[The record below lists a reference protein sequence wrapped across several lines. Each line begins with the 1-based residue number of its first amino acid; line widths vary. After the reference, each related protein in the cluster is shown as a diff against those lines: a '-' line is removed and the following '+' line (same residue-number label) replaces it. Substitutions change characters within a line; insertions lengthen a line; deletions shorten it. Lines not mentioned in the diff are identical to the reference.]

1 MHYIILF
8 KPMPG
13 IQNYNTLNLKRED
26 GIVWVTFDYPPINLL
41 DIKMIRGIDVL
52 SRELVEDTESRVVVF
67 QSADP
72 EFFIAHADV
81 DLIRN
86 LAPVTSRPT
95 ELNIYVAALER
106 IRTLPM
112 ASIGKIA
119 GIARGGGSEFLLSLD
134 MRFAATGPTILGQP
148 EVALGIFPT
157 GSGSQRLP
165 RIMGRSRA
173 LEVSLGCQDFMAEE
187 AERYGYINR
196 TLPVDELDEFVTDL
210 ARRITSFPRSA
221 IQATKQAVVYG
232 DNTLE
237 KGLLEEQHLFNQ
249 TRSSD
254 EAQTRMAKF
263 MMLGAQT
270 RKGELDLDSIIDK
283 L

>member
-1 MHYIILF
+1 
-8 KPMPG
+8 
-13 IQNYNTLNLKRED
+13 
-26 GIVWVTFDYPPINLL
+26 
-41 DIKMIRGIDVL
+41 
-52 SRELVEDTESRVVVF
+52 
-67 QSADP
+67 
-72 EFFIAHADV
+72 
-81 DLIRN
+81 
-86 LAPVTSRPT
+86 
-95 ELNIYVAALER
+95 
-106 IRTLPM
+106 
-112 ASIGKIA
+112 
-119 GIARGGGSEFLLSLD
+119 
-134 MRFAATGPTILGQP
+134 
-148 EVALGIFPT
+148 
-157 GSGSQRLP
+157 
-165 RIMGRSRA
+165 
-173 LEVSLGCQDFMAEE
+173 MAEE